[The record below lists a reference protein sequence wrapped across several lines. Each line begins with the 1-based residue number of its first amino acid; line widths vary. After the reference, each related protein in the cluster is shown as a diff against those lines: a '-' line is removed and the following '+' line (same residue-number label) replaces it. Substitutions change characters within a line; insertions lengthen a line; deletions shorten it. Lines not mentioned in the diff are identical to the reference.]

1 MLMTLFVLLL
11 LVWFAGVLS
20 AYTAGGLIHVLLAM
34 AVATVLLRIAQG
46 HRPV

>member
-20 AYTAGGLIHVLLAM
+20 AYTAGGLIHLLLAM
-34 AVATVLLRIAQG
+34 AVAAVLLRIAQG
-46 HRPV
+46 RRPV